1 MADPIID
8 MKNNDCIIAHVEMMQ
23 GIINRLADNSAKCK
37 EWCFTLI
44 GVLIVFVFSNDNK
57 VGINYQ
63 ILYYIV
69 GLFCLLD
76 AYYLGLER
84 NLKSHLKSF
93 VEKLNNNNDTD
104 IPKDIFLSYGY
115 KNEKPCWFDKL
126 ILHFWW
132 TICSL
137 SSFSIII
144 PYGLMILVTWL
155 FTPGETSTQN
165 S

>member
-1 MADPIID
+1 

-44 GVLIVFVFSNDNK
+44 GVLIVFVFSSDNK
-57 VGINYQ
+57 AGINNQ

-84 NLKSHLKSF
+84 NLKTHLSSF
-93 VEKLNNNNDTD
+93 IIKINTNNDTD
-104 IPKDIFLSYGY
+104 IPKDIFIPYGY
-115 KNEKPCWFDKL
+115 KHKSPCWFEK
-126 ILHFWW
+126 IIIHFWW

-137 SSFSIII
+137 TSFSILI
-144 PYGLMILVTWL
+144 PYGLTILVTWL
-155 FTPGETSTQN
+155 FTPGETSNQN
-165 S
+165 P